1 MKQKKTTSITE
12 RHLQY
17 SHVCRR
23 WSLVSLFLITF
34 FSLHAQSISLV
45 LTLDQAIT
53 LAKERSAQAQ
63 MARYSFM
70 GQYWNYRS
78 YRAELL
84 PSLNLIGNLG
94 NYDRSIVEVRDAN
107 TGTISYL
114 ENNSLS
120 NDLKLSVNQNIPFTG
135 GQVSLN
141 SYVSRLDQYRYDKK
155 TYNTNPFTLNYT
167 QPLRSYNTLKW
178 KKKTA
183 PLEYEN
189 AKKKYLETME
199 QITIQTTSLFFSV
212 LSAQS
217 NYKKSQ
223 ENYTDRQRLY
233 EMAQKRTKLGTT
245 NRSEMLQLQLSLLNA
260 EISVNTTKLASE
272 MQLFNLCSYLGIK
285 DLSSIELITP
295 KNIPDIELNYNL
307 VLDKAYNNSTHTTM
321 QNLKL
326 LESQRALAQAKSVK
340 GLQADFRVNLGF
352 SQTAETFASA
362 YQRLKDREVVGVTLR
377 MPIYDWGL
385 GKGKVKMAEADL
397 DITEK
402 EIELAETEFKQNIWT
417 KTVQFNNQLRQCEI
431 SQIAQ
436 SIAMER
442 YEITKKRFQ
451 NGTVTVTELNTAQQE
466 FDDAQAQ
473 YINQLRT
480 YWMAY
485 YELQKL
491 SLYDFINKIDISTE
505 FDKIIR

>member
-1 MKQKKTTSITE
+1 MKRKKTASISE
-12 RHLQY
+12 KHFQC
-17 SHVCRR
+17 SGFCRK
-23 WSLVSLFLITF
+23 WGLVSLFLMMIY
-34 FSLHAQSISLV
+34 SLHAQSGGLV
-45 LTLDQAIT
+45 LTLNQAIA

-63 MARYSFM
+63 MARYGFM

-84 PSLNLIGNLG
+84 PSFNLIGNLG
-94 NYDRSIVEVRDAN
+94 NYDRSIVEARDAN

-114 ENNSLS
+114 ENNTLS
-120 NDLKLSVNQNIPFTG
+120 NDLNLSVNQNIPFTG

-155 TYNTNPFTLNYT
+155 TYNTNPFTLNYI
-167 QPLRSYNTLKW
+167 QPLRSYNVLKW

-183 PLEYEN
+183 PLQYEN
-189 AKKKYLETME
+189 AKKRYLETME
-199 QITIQTTSLFFSV
+199 QITIQATSLFFSV

-217 NYKKSQ
+217 NYQKSQ
-223 ENYTDRQRLY
+223 ENYADRQRLY
-233 EMAQKRTKLGTT
+233 DMAQERTKLGTT

-285 DLSSIELITP
+285 DISGIELITP

-307 VLDKAYNNSTHTTM
+307 VLDKAYKNSTHVAN
-321 QNLKL
+321 QSLKL

-352 SQTAETFASA
+352 SQAAETFADA
-362 YQRLKDREVVGVTLR
+362 YHRLRDREVVGVTLR

-402 EIELAETEFKQNIWT
+402 EIEIVEIEFKQDIWA

-451 NGTVTVTELNTAQQE
+451 NGTVTVTELNTAQKE
-466 FDDAQAQ
+466 FDDAQTQ
-473 YINQLRT
+473 YISQLRT

-491 SLYDFINKIDISTE
+491 SLYDYIHKNDISAE